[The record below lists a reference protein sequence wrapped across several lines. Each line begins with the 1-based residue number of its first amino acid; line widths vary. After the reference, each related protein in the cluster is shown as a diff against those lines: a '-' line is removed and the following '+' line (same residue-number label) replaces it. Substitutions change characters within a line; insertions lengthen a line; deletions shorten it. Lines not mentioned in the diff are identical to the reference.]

1 MSTKQ
6 QLAEAIAALPDSL
19 SLEEAVERLYQAFK
33 RKQLISQASAAAKRP
48 ARRPGSA
55 KGLLQIQSDFDAPLS
70 DFAEYQ

>member
-6 QLAEAIAALPDSL
+6 QLEDAIAALPDSL

-33 RKQLISQASAAAKRP
+33 RNQMISQGAAAAKRP

-55 KGLLQIQSDFDAPLS
+55 KGLLQLQPDFDAPLA